1 MKYWIAPIILMG
13 LLAVEVFGAGKG
25 PEIAVIDGKVSIDA
39 EAVPLG
45 RLLQLLDR
53 ATGLQSTVPPALA
66 NRNLSVKFSDLSFDA
81 AVRKIFEGQPIDYVV
96 IARQGIVVT
105 ALSQAPGPES
115 AAVPVYN
122 QPLSQIEQ
130 PSFIEENPAIQAPP
144 PGFIPPQPPGIIG
157 APAPGAAINTPFNP
171 QQQPAMIQTPF
182 GPIPNPRANQPIPP
196 GAFQGQNPGQN
207 PFGAAAPFTANPF
220 GSTPPAVPNNNVFGN
235 TSPPLFNQN
244 QPAK

>member
-1 MKYWIAPIILMG
+1 MKYCILPVILAG
-13 LLAVEVFGAGKG
+13 FLAVALLGAGKG

-66 NRNLSVKFSDLSFDA
+66 NRNLSVKFSDLSFDE

-105 ALSQAPGPES
+105 ALSQAPGPQS
-115 AAVPVYN
+115 AQTPVYN
-122 QPLSQIEQ
+122 QPLPQIDQ
-130 PSFIEENPAIQAPP
+130 PSFIVEVPAILTPP
-144 PGFIPPQPPGIIG
+144 PGFIPPQPPAIIG
-157 APAPGAAINTPFNP
+157 APVPGAPVNSPFNP

-182 GPIPNPRANQPIPP
+182 GPIPNPRANQPIPQ
-196 GAFQGQNPGQN
+196 GAFPGQIPGQN
-207 PFGAAAPFTANPF
+207 PFGAAAPFTNPF
-220 GSTPPAVPNNNVFGN
+220 GSTPPAVPSNNVFGN